1 MRVLVIEDHQRLANL
16 IVEGLASFGIGADTF
31 PNAEDGLA
39 AALYE
44 KGRVAESL
52 AEWARA
58 AMYYAAARRHH
69 DTPASA
75 WAAGLAEA
83 RAVIPSVRASR

>member
-39 AALYE
+39 ATKSIAYDALVLDL
-44 KGRVAESL
+44 GLPDRDGLDVI
-52 AEWARA
+52 ARSCA
-58 AMYYAAARRHH
+58 
-69 DTPASA
+69 
-75 WAAGLAEA
+75 
-83 RAVIPSVRASR
+83 ASRSGPRS